1 MLHLTLEDQLFLG
14 QPKQVGTL
22 STVHDH
28 LAVMFEDD
36 GETGYFYALDM
47 RQNAQPIVDM
57 LHVYGYL
64 ALLLINGYPH
74 AVFDFARLVGYNSNK
89 YPQPDLMSMWTRE
102 EITNKQAEQWLGV
115 KTIR

>member
-1 MLHLTLEDQLFLG
+1 
-14 QPKQVGTL
+14 
-22 STVHDH
+22 
-28 LAVMFEDD
+28 
-36 GETGYFYALDM
+36 M

-57 LHVYGYL
+57 LHVYNVDSTSNHHEARKLEICWDESGYL

-74 AVFDFARLVGYNSNK
+74 AVFDFARLVGYNGNK